1 MSYKSNLN
9 PDVLGNSVYYSL
21 SQNLYLAFL
30 CLSSTMKR
38 KDGYTTEDIVFEWIA
53 DKTEID
59 VGNKEM
65 AQFDYKGSELTSGTD
80 VFDTGQSRTM
90 QGSIFFDNTE
100 VKCRA
105 CANRP
110 LFAFVLDISSLVIIC
125 FSLISLVSLC
135 FMTLIFCIIYRKFLN
150 FDSHV
155 FI

>member
-90 QGSIFFDNTE
+90 QGSIFFLTTRRSNVEHAQIDL
-100 VKCRA
+100 C
-105 CANRP
+105 
-110 LFAFVLDISSLVIIC
+110 SLSFWIYPHW
-125 FSLISLVSLC
+125 SLISL
-135 FMTLIFCIIYRKFLN
+135 FIIHDPNFLHHLQEI
-150 FDSHV
+150 SQL
-155 FI
+155 

>member
-38 KDGYTTEDIVFEWIA
+38 EDGYTTEDIVFEWIA
-53 DKTEID
+53 DETEID

-105 CANRP
+105 CANRL
-110 LFAFVLDISSLVIIC
+110 LFAFVLDISSLV
-125 FSLISLVSLC
+125 
-135 FMTLIFCIIYRKFLN
+135 
-150 FDSHV
+150 SH
-155 FI
+155 

>member
-9 PDVLGNSVYYSL
+9 PDVLGNSIYYSL

-53 DKTEID
+53 DKREID

>member
-53 DKTEID
+53 DKAEID

>member
-9 PDVLGNSVYYSL
+9 PDVPGNSVYYSL

>member
-9 PDVLGNSVYYSL
+9 PDVVGNSVYYSL

-38 KDGYTTEDIVFEWIA
+38 KDGYTAEDIVFEWIA

-110 LFAFVLDISSLVIIC
+110 LFAFVLDISSLV
-125 FSLISLVSLC
+125 
-135 FMTLIFCIIYRKFLN
+135 
-150 FDSHV
+150 SH
-155 FI
+155 

>member
-1 MSYKSNLN
+1 MSYKSNPN

-90 QGSIFFDNTE
+90 QVSIFF
-100 VKCRA
+100 
-105 CANRP
+105 
-110 LFAFVLDISSLVIIC
+110 
-125 FSLISLVSLC
+125 
-135 FMTLIFCIIYRKFLN
+135 
-150 FDSHV
+150 
-155 FI
+155 

>member
-38 KDGYTTEDIVFEWIA
+38 KDGYSTEDIVFEWIA

>member
-9 PDVLGNSVYYSL
+9 PDVLGNSVHYSL

-53 DKTEID
+53 EKTEID

>member
-21 SQNLYLAFL
+21 SQNLYLALL

>member
-65 AQFDYKGSELTSGTD
+65 AQFDYKGSELTSGKD

>member
-90 QGSIFFDNTE
+90 QGSIFFFDNTE

-110 LFAFVLDISSLVIIC
+110 LFAFVWIYPHW
-125 FSLISLVSLC
+125 SLISL
-135 FMTLIFCIIYRKFLN
+135 FIIHDPNFLHHLQEI
-150 FDSHV
+150 SQL
-155 FI
+155 

>member
-30 CLSSTMKR
+30 CLSSTMKH

>member
-30 CLSSTMKR
+30 CLSSTTKR

-90 QGSIFFDNTE
+90 QGSIFFWQHGGQM
-100 VKCRA
+100 
-105 CANRP
+105 
-110 LFAFVLDISSLVIIC
+110 SS
-125 FSLISLVSLC
+125 
-135 FMTLIFCIIYRKFLN
+135 MRK
-150 FDSHV
+150 
-155 FI
+155 